1 MHIAGNLILPIH
13 INLMLAPGLALQLHI
28 VLNSRWFK
36 NIIIYKPLVNP
47 LGKAFKLC
55 IGVHI
60 VSIVY
65 REVTQNSV
73 NLHIMKLEEAIVYL
87 LASSGHGMKTEQIA
101 REINE
106 RKLYERWDKAP
117 VTDKQVYAVI
127 MSHPDTFVKS
137 EGRIRLMI

>member
-1 MHIAGNLILPIH
+1 MSPYTYIIPFLP
-13 INLMLAPGLALQLHI
+13 
-28 VLNSRWFK
+28 S
-36 NIIIYKPLVNP
+36 
-47 LGKAFKLC
+47 LC

-60 VSIVY
+60 VSIIY
-65 REVTQNSV
+65 RDVTQNSV

-101 REINE
+101 REINA
-106 RKLYERWDKAP
+106 RGLYTRLDKAP

-127 MSHPDTFVKS
+127 MSHPETFCKS

>member
-1 MHIAGNLILPIH
+1 MHIAGNLILPVH
-13 INLMLAPGLALQLHI
+13 INLMLAPGLALQFYIMLHDCRLEYII
-28 VLNSRWFK
+28 VHKF
-36 NIIIYKPLVNP
+36 LVNP
-47 LGKAFKLC
+47 LGKALKLC

-60 VSIVY
+60 VSIIY

-101 REINE
+101 REINA
-106 RKLYERWDKAP
+106 RGLYTRLDKAP

-127 MSHPDTFVKS
+127 MSHPDTFCKS
-137 EGRIRLMI
+137 EGRICLII